1 MAAIGADPPARHQ
14 GTTRLLRWL
23 VVAVVVVPV
32 VLFCVAAWLNYVEA
46 FNAARGRVTNA
57 TNAIN
62 QHAQK
67 VFETAELILGQ
78 VAERTGDMDWPE
90 IAKSPELHR
99 MLQDLGTRPR
109 IAVVGL
115 VGPDGNVVA
124 SNLAFPT
131 PPVRFGERSYL
142 TVERADG
149 PLFIGAVVP
158 GVYTGKPEFVVA
170 RYKPNAP
177 QSGMTNLIFVSMQL

>member
-1 MAAIGADPPARHQ
+1 
-14 GTTRLLRWL
+14 
-23 VVAVVVVPV
+23 
-32 VLFCVAAWLNYVEA
+32 
-46 FNAARGRVTNA
+46 
-57 TNAIN
+57 
-62 QHAQK
+62 
-67 VFETAELILGQ
+67 
-78 VAERTGDMDWPE
+78 
-90 IAKSPELHR
+90 
-99 MLQDLGTRPR
+99 
-109 IAVVGL
+109 
-115 VGPDGNVVA
+115 VA

-177 QSGMTNLIFVSMQL
+177 QSGMTNLIFVSMQLGNFVDYSEAVIDSKEYLLNMSRSDGAVLVRFPGEDKAGRVLSPESQFRKNIAKYPEFGSYDTYSEID